1 MLLNL
6 ETIDMC
12 IYMLKNIKYV
22 KMCKISLHICN
33 RDFINRIYIILG
45 YNSGCTKKIYQVLNI
60 RALVIISDFIM
71 SVMGVISISY

>member
-6 ETIDMC
+6 ETIDIC
-12 IYMLKNIKYV
+12 IYMLKNVKYA

-45 YNSGCTKKIYQVLNI
+45 YNSDCAKKICHV
-60 RALVIISDFIM
+60 
-71 SVMGVISISY
+71 